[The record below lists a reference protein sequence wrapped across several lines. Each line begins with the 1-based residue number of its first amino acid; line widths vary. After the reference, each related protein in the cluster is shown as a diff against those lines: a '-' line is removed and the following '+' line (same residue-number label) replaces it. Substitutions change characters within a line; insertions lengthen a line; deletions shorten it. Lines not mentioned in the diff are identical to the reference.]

1 MIKIMIAMMLM
12 MLSQN
17 YMLTII
23 QIILFK
29 DTVLIDNDNDIDDS
43 IHNHGS
49 IKITCN
55 RYHHDQNI
63 NGNDN
68 GNVVGTSDNVNVIDN
83 DNDITNID
91 LIKNSAKMAIDTT
104 LTIVTATIILR
115 IIIIR
120 IIRILK

>member
-91 LIKNSAKMAIDTT
+91 LIKNSAKMS
-104 LTIVTATIILR
+104 IVITTIILR